1 MRGSVRAILAAER
14 LFMAINRSLADRSS
28 PKKTARGGLR
38 GPRRAKSAGQ
48 AGALPEIDLDGA
60 YEWTMKRYPKT
71 MKRLA
76 E

>member
-1 MRGSVRAILAAER
+1 
-14 LFMAINRSLADRSS
+14 MAINRSLVERSP
-28 PKKTARGGLR
+28 PKKTARRGLR
-38 GPRRAKSAGQ
+38 GPKRARSAHQTGT
-48 AGALPEIDLDGA
+48 LPEMDLDGA